1 MFIQTEETPNPA
13 SLKFIPD
20 GQIVLPN
27 GTAEFK
33 NQKTAATKSPLALQ
47 LFEIAGVEAI
57 FLGQDFITIT
67 KSENVEWSKIKADI
81 LATIMDFFVSGKP
94 VMFDLASQE
103 NVASEEDSEIVK
115 QIKELI
121 EVKVRPAVAMDGGDI
136 IFHSFED
143 GIVRLQL
150 KGSCSGCPSSTI
162 TLKNGI
168 ENMLK
173 HYVPEVESVEQV
185 DVD

>member
-20 GQIVLPN
+20 GQTVLEH
-27 GTAEFK
+27 GVAEFK
-33 NQKTAATKSPLALQ
+33 NQKQAATKSPLALQ
-47 LFEIAGVEAI
+47 LFEISGVESV
-57 FLGQDFITIT
+57 FFGRDFVTVT
-67 KSENVEWSKIKADI
+67 KSEKFEWSKIKTEI

-94 VMFDLASQE
+94 VMFEQLKQE
-103 NVASEEDSEIVK
+103 SVTNDEDSDIVK

-121 EVKVRPAVAMDGGDI
+121 EIKVRPAVAMDGGDI
-136 IFHSFED
+136 IYRGFED
-143 GIVRLQL
+143 GVVQL
-150 KGSCSGCPSSTI
+150 ELRGSCSGCPSSTV

-173 HYVPEVESVEQV
+173 HYIPEVLAVEQV
-185 DVD
+185 FED

>member
-1 MFIQTEETPNPA
+1 MFIQTEETPNPLT
-13 SLKFIPD
+13 LKFIPD
-20 GQIVLPN
+20 GEKVLEN

-33 NQKTAATKSPLALQ
+33 NQKQAATKSPLALQ
-47 LFEIAGVEAI
+47 LFEISGIDAVFFGK
-57 FLGQDFITIT
+57 DFITIT
-67 KSENVEWSKIKADI
+67 KSDKTDWSKIKAEI
-81 LATIMDFFVSGKP
+81 IATIMDFYVAGKP
-94 VMFDLASQE
+94 IMFEQKAIETSND
-103 NVASEEDSEIVK
+103 EDSDIVK

-121 EVKVRPAVAMDGGDI
+121 EIKVRPAVAMDGGDI

-143 GIVRLQL
+143 GIVKLQL

-173 HYVPEVESVEQV
+173 HYIPEVEAVEQV
-185 DVD
+185 EE